1 MQCKLYKNIF
11 SKIKRGKKG
20 GLCRNVVAQA
30 TQPPCMRVHGFML
43 HRDRGPPGWNS
54 AWRKINM
61 HVWQPG
67 RRPVLLKEIAK
78 KSKIKKQD
86 SSLDSSLFPSLCHCI
101 CPWWNATVAL
111 VVGACGSVWGDG
123 PTCLVR
129 DGQRRCA
136 CSAEGGRG
144 QSVEPACLL
153 HGIDRHASFEINYYF
168 FYYFKNDESIT
179 FFSIDADAFIRTHTR
194 PYKQHILDR
203 HITCNGKNSAG

>member
-61 HVWQPG
+61 LHVWQPG
-67 RRPVLLKEIAK
+67 RRPVLLKEIAE

-86 SSLDSSLFPSLCHCI
+86 PS
-101 CPWWNATVAL
+101 
-111 VVGACGSVWGDG
+111 
-123 PTCLVR
+123 
-129 DGQRRCA
+129 
-136 CSAEGGRG
+136 
-144 QSVEPACLL
+144 
-153 HGIDRHASFEINYYF
+153 
-168 FYYFKNDESIT
+168 
-179 FFSIDADAFIRTHTR
+179 
-194 PYKQHILDR
+194 
-203 HITCNGKNSAG
+203 